1 MSGALVVF
9 CTCGEKG
16 EAQRIARDLVE
27 SKLAACVNIL
37 PSVQSIY
44 RWQGQVETA
53 QEILLLIKTTPE
65 RFPEL
70 QQRIM
75 HLHSYETPEIIALPV
90 SIGSDKYLAWIQ
102 ESVQVLI
109 E

>member
-1 MSGALVVF
+1 MSEAVVVF
-9 CTCGEKG
+9 CTCGDES

-27 SKLAACVNIL
+27 SRLAACVNIL

-44 RWQGQVETA
+44 RWQGRVEVA
-53 QEILLLIKTTPE
+53 QEVLLFIKTSAG

-70 QQRIM
+70 QQRII

-90 SIGSDKYLAWIQ
+90 SAGLDKYLAWIR
-102 ESVQVLI
+102 ESL
-109 E
+109 

>member
-1 MSGALVVF
+1 MSEAVVVV
-9 CTCGEKG
+9 CTCGDES

-27 SKLAACVNIL
+27 SRLAACVNIL

-44 RWQGQVETA
+44 RWQGRVEAA
-53 QEILLLIKTTPE
+53 QEVLLFIKTSAG

-70 QQRIM
+70 QQRII

-90 SIGSDKYLAWIQ
+90 SAGLDKYLAWIR
-102 ESVQVLI
+102 ESL
-109 E
+109 